1 MKSYLSGMP
10 VCRLGF
16 NERNLS
22 RIEDDQEEESLG
34 IPENQLNLLKEDQ
47 NEDDDEEEGEGDQE
61 TNGEETE
68 ILEHIPEFSAS
79 EALTDKN
86 KT

>member
-34 IPENQLNLLKEDQ
+34 IPENQLNLLKRIK
-47 NEDDDEEEGEGDQE
+47 
-61 TNGEETE
+61 TKTTMKRKVKE
-68 ILEHIPEFSAS
+68 IKRQMAR
-79 EALTDKN
+79 N
-86 KT
+86 